1 MSRPLALLLVLA
13 ASACALATFA
23 AVAAA
28 WTPLGRAAR
37 RWAFAYLAAVDGQL
51 RALFSPLRARTFALY
66 HGVLVAAGLLL
77 GLLRSWA
84 CALVLAPLC
93 ACLPMLWLARRRW
106 RRRRMLEGQLDAALQ
121 SLAHTLLVLQNLEA
135 AFVVVAEHFPPP
147 ISQEADLLVKQ
158 VRLGTPMDQALE
170 DLACRCRSRNVDALV
185 TALTLARRTGGDLPA
200 VLERTAQVLREGARV
215 EGVMDSKTAEGK
227 AQVALMSSLPLVFA
241 GALELIDPGWLS
253 PLLRDPIGWVLLT
266 VAGAL
271 ELAGILLVRRLSR
284 IDA

>member
-1 MSRPLALLLVLA
+1 MSSRPALLVVIAALA
-13 ASACALATFA
+13 GALATFA
-23 AVAAA
+23 AITAA
-28 WTPLGRAAR
+28 WTPLGRAAQ
-37 RWAFAYLAAVDGQL
+37 RWTGAYLAAIDGQL
-51 RALFSPLRARTFALY
+51 RALFSPVRARAFALY
-66 HGVLVAAGLLL
+66 HGLLVTAGLLL

-93 ACLPMLWLARRRW
+93 AWLPFLWLARRRW

-158 VRLGTPMDQALE
+158 VRLGTPMDEALE
-170 DLACRCRSRNVDALV
+170 QLARRCRSRNVDALV
-185 TALTLARRTGGDLPA
+185 TALTLARRTGGDVPA
-200 VLERTAQVLREGARV
+200 VLERTAQVLREGSRV

-227 AQVALMSSLPLVFA
+227 AQVALMSTLPLVFA

-253 PLLRDPIGWVLLT
+253 PLLRDPIGWALLT
-266 VAGAL
+266 VAAGL
-271 ELAGILLVRRLSR
+271 ELAGILLVRRFSR